1 MAYYAYFSPTTHT
14 ASDFSS
20 TSNLPK
26 SYDLDGGSYANIKT
40 KGNGTSTLYLGGL
53 TQFTQS
59 EYTASATDTYAPLK
73 IPSTGTYQYMPENAV
88 ITGITAWCF
97 PFSWAIKEPTF
108 TVNIIEN
115 GSIVSSKSITV
126 TGDVQI
132 STALSYD
139 TMLKH
144 DINWLKNS
152 IVFSLVQKGNYS
164 LSTSTINTDLNE
176 CYVIVEYVL
185 FHTLTVNATAG
196 GTVTGGGTYESGK
209 TVTLTATPNKGYRF
223 VKWSDGNTNATR
235 TVTVT
240 ANATYTAEFTKNVY
254 VTYDSIFSFAKWKD
268 TGITAGNGAVSD
280 ITNIGFALTS
290 NAGVSEA
297 TCSSHYFP
305 VEYGK
310 SYKIDID
317 IVGTNWDV
325 YIFFCDKDG
334 NWIDFADSSNRF
346 SSNGGG
352 VSSRVFTAPNKS
364 SVVKAQIRVDAN
376 GSNNKVLF
384 SNFRIYPAEYEYFSN
399 TVSAE
404 ERDDVNA
411 WSQPRATRQG
421 YQFVSWV
428 VSPDG
433 GNQYYPPPSSFPTE
447 DMTLYSYWDSTQPE
461 ILSVQIL
468 YNGSQVSLSNKII
481 AGQGYIIGVTIK

>member
-14 ASDFSS
+14 ASDFNS
-20 TSNLPK
+20 TSNLQK

-40 KGNGTSTLYLGGL
+40 KGNGTSTLSFKGL
-53 TQFTQS
+53 TQFAQS
-59 EYTASATDTYAPLK
+59 EYTSGNWAPLK
-73 IPSTGTYQYMPENAV
+73 TLSSGSYQYMPENAV
-88 ITGITAWCF
+88 IIGITAWCF
-97 PFSWAIKEPTF
+97 PYSWALSAPTF

-115 GSIVSSKSITV
+115 GNIVSSASKNETAGVSVSTSI
-126 TGDVQI
+126 
-132 STALSYD
+132 SYD
-139 TMLKH
+139 TALKH
-144 DINWLKNS
+144 DINWLKNG
-152 IVFSLVQKGNYS
+152 IGFSLIQKGNYS
-164 LSTSTINTDLNE
+164 LSTSTVNTDLQE
-176 CYVIVEYVL
+176 CYVIVEYIL
-185 FHTLTVNATAG
+185 FHTITVNATAG
-196 GTVTGGGTYESGK
+196 GTVTGGGSYESGK
-209 TVTLTATPNKGYRF
+209 TVTLTATPNTGYRF
-223 VKWSDGNTNATR
+223 VKWSDGNTSATR

-240 ANATYTAEFTKNVY
+240 ADTTYTAEFTKNVY

-268 TGITAGNGAVSD
+268 TGIKAGNGMVSD
-280 ITNIGFALTS
+280 ITNIGFTLTS
-290 NAGVSEA
+290 NAGVGEA

-317 IVGTNWDV
+317 IVGNNWDV

-334 NWIDFADSSNRF
+334 NWVDFADSTNRF
-346 SSNGGG
+346 SSNGSG

-376 GSNNKVLF
+376 GASNKVLF

-411 WSQPRATRQG
+411 WSQPIPTRQG
-421 YQFVSWV
+421 WKFFAWCST
-428 VSPDG
+428 PTG
-433 GNQYYPPPSSFPTE
+433 GNDYTTGHGNFAFPTE
-447 DMTLYSYWDSTQPE
+447 DMTLYSYWESTKPE

-481 AGQGYIIGVTIK
+481 AGQGYIISVTIK

>member
-1 MAYYAYFSPTTHT
+1 MAEYIYAPTP
-14 ASDFSS
+14 
-20 TSNLPK
+20 TSNNNFGL
-26 SYDLDGGSYANIKT
+26 SYNPSIGVAEINEATLQNIPSNAEITKVILSFDAKQSLGSSKGDLDVCFIHTEVSNTVKSFYSKDDVVTNSYNNFSIDITSGFYLAGSNVGQVNVEAT
-40 KGNGTSTLYLGGL
+40 HL
-53 TQFTQS
+53 TIEFFAVVARRWYFQNR
-59 EYTASATDTYAPLK
+59 K
-73 IPSTGTYQYMPENAV
+73 I
-88 ITGITAWCF
+88 
-97 PFSWAIKEPTF
+97 TF
-108 TVNIIEN
+108 TYYIP
-115 GSIVSSKSITV
+115 T
-126 TGDVQI
+126 
-132 STALSYD
+132 Y
-139 TMLKH
+139 
-144 DINWLKNS
+144 
-152 IVFSLVQKGNYS
+152 
-164 LSTSTINTDLNE
+164 
-176 CYVIVEYVL
+176 
-185 FHTLTVNATAG
+185 TLTVNATAG
-196 GTVTGGGTYESGK
+196 GTVTGGGTYESGE
-209 TVTLTATPNKGYRF
+209 TVTLTATPKKGYRF
-223 VKWSDGNTNATR
+223 VKWSDGNTSATR

-240 ANATYTAEFTKNVY
+240 ANVTYTAEFTKNVY

-376 GSNNKVLF
+376 GGNNKVLF
-384 SNFRIYPAEYEYFSN
+384 SNFRIFPAEYEYFSN

-411 WSQPRATRQG
+411 WSQPTPTRQG
-421 YQFVSWV
+421 WKFFAWCST
-428 VSPDG
+428 PTG
-433 GNQYYPPPSSFPTE
+433 GDAYTKYDDFPTE
-447 DMTLYSYWDSTQPE
+447 DMTLYSYWESTKPE